1 MAAGSNIAGS
11 LGVGIQTLAANPL
24 RTVLSTLGVI
34 MGVAS
39 LVAVLSIGDGVE
51 AFAREQ
57 IESTTD
63 LQALM
68 IAPVTFDVIDEVRV
82 PRTDY
87 PVFEMAD
94 LESLRES
101 VGSDAEVALIVQGS
115 ARVKL
120 DTGASRAASVT
131 ATTPAAAQLIRKPL
145 IAGHFLDESNVRDS
159 ARVVVVSPRL
169 AEIIA
174 PGREHAAAVGR
185 HVTLEHVQLEV
196 IGVAPGDPRQ
206 TALNAFVPVTIAALA
221 LAPSVT
227 PRAPSV
233 YVRARDIVNVP
244 AVKRESEQWLTAR
257 YGTWKGRASVTGGSG
272 VRLDQARQAILIFKI
287 LMGAFAGISLIVG
300 GIGIMNVLLAAV
312 TERTREIGIRK
323 AAGARNRD
331 ILVQFLAESV
341 AITSVG
347 AVLGAILGLAS
358 AFSATAIMRS
368 QTRAEVYAGLT
379 WQTLALA
386 ALVCVVTGLAF
397 GTYPALRA
405 ARLSPID
412 AIRHE

>member
-1 MAAGSNIAGS
+1 
-11 LGVGIQTLAANPL
+11 
-24 RTVLSTLGVI
+24 
-34 MGVAS
+34 
-39 LVAVLSIGDGVE
+39 
-51 AFAREQ
+51 
-57 IESTTD
+57 EST
-63 LQALM
+63 
-68 IAPVTFDVIDEVRV
+68 P
-82 PRTDY
+82 
-87 PVFEMAD
+87 
-94 LESLRES
+94 
-101 VGSDAEVALIVQGS
+101 
-115 ARVKL
+115 
-120 DTGASRAASVT
+120 
-131 ATTPAAAQLIRKPL
+131 
-145 IAGHFLDESNVRDS
+145 
-159 ARVVVVSPRL
+159 
-169 AEIIA
+169 
-174 PGREHAAAVGR
+174 
-185 HVTLEHVQLEV
+185 LEV

-206 TALNAFVPVTIAALA
+206 TALSAFIPVTIAGSA
-221 LAPSVT
+221 LAPSVS

-233 YVRARDIVNVP
+233 YVRARDIVDVP
-244 AVKRESEQWLTAR
+244 AVKKSVEAWLTDR
-257 YGTWKGRASVTGGSG
+257 HGQWKGRATVSGGAG

-323 AAGARNRD
+323 ATGARNRD

-347 AVLGAILGLAS
+347 AILGAALGLAS
-358 AFSATAIMRS
+358 AFTATAIMRS

-379 WQTLALA
+379 WQTLAVA